1 MARHH
6 RTFGN
11 LPSMMFKN
19 LQNFKTDIL
28 TILAFVNSK
37 LVDATSTNAIGLI
50 RLKLLPNIT
59 RNTIKFIKRKK
70 NIKI

>member
-1 MARHH
+1 
-6 RTFGN
+6 
-11 LPSMMFKN
+11 
-19 LQNFKTDIL
+19 
-28 TILAFVNSK
+28 ILAFVNSK